1 MTTLASKP
9 CPLVPTLPDVAN
21 KRMRH
26 PITDLRGG
34 DQLHLTAKVLG
45 FAKGSVLGIYGY
57 CILRD
62 ADGTPYQVRAY
73 VRGGTHCVA
82 YSAREAVRFRFEDQ
96 KERWFGS
103 VLLYLTEIDLTDYA
117 DCLKLERQPEPL
129 VRLLY
134 PEVEYSYVQA
144 A

>member
-9 CPLVPTLPDVAN
+9 SPLVPTLPDAVN
-21 KRMRH
+21 KRLRH
-26 PITDLRGG
+26 PVTDLRGG
-34 DQLHLTAKVLG
+34 DQLFLTAKVLG
-45 FAKGSVLGIYGY
+45 FAKGSKLAIYGF

-73 VRGGTHCVA
+73 VRGGANCVSYA
-82 YSAREAVRFRFEDQ
+82 QREAKRYRFENQ
-96 KERWFGS
+96 EEKWFGS
-103 VLLYLTEIDLTDYA
+103 FLMYLTEIDLTDYA
-117 DCLKLERQPEPL
+117 DCLRLKRQPEPL

-134 PEVEYSYVQA
+134 PEVEYSHAQA